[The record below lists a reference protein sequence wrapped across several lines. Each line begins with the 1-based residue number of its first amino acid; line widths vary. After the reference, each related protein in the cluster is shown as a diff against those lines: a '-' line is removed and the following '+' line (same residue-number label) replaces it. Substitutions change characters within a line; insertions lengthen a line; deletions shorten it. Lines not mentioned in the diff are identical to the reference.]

1 MQPELCPPQQQVR
14 TLQVALERQPPG
26 QRPGYASS
34 IATTSLGPPVLKH
47 WCVWVQ
53 PAAAATPVNRWD
65 QRWLDQVSSALTTW
79 GALVPLTLVD
89 NPEQANVLIHRQRPA
104 RRQVAGVWRASN
116 GRTQLQVVDV
126 QRQGRR
132 RLEPLVKVMVSPG
145 LRAEALQATALHELG
160 HAFGLWGHSSVPTD
174 VLAISQGERPVL
186 VPSQRDRLT
195 LAWVMQQTTR
205 FGSTLRKPI
214 EPAESESLE

>member
-14 TLQVALERQPPG
+14 TLQLALERQPPG

-53 PAAAATPVNRWD
+53 PAAATPANRWD

-79 GALVPLTLVD
+79 RALVPLTLVD
-89 NPEQANVLIHRQRPA
+89 NPDQANVLIHRQRPA

>member
-53 PAAAATPVNRWD
+53 PAAATPVNRWD
-65 QRWLDQVSSALTTW
+65 QRWLDQVSSALNTW

-89 NPEQANVLIHRQRPA
+89 NPDQANVLIHRQRPA

>member
-1 MQPELCPPQQQVR
+1 MQPELCPPPQPVR

-34 IATTSLGPPVLKH
+34 IGTTSLGPPVLKH

-53 PAAAATPVNRWD
+53 PAAAMPANRWD

-79 GALVPLTLVD
+79 RALVPLTLVD
-89 NPEQANVLIHRQRPA
+89 NPDQANVLIHRQRPA

>member
-53 PAAAATPVNRWD
+53 PAAATPANRWD

-89 NPEQANVLIHRQRPA
+89 NPDQANVLIHRQRPA

-174 VLAISQGERPVL
+174 VLAISQGESPVL

>member
-14 TLQVALERQPPG
+14 TLQVALERQPPD

-53 PAAAATPVNRWD
+53 PAAATPVNRWD

-89 NPEQANVLIHRQRPA
+89 NPDQANVLIHRQRPA

-186 VPSQRDRLT
+186 VPSERDRLT
-195 LAWVMQQTTR
+195 LTWVMQQPTR
-205 FGSTLRKPI
+205 FGSTIQQPS
-214 EPAESESLE
+214 EPVKSESPE

>member
-53 PAAAATPVNRWD
+53 PAAATPANRWD

-79 GALVPLTLVD
+79 RALVPLTLVD
-89 NPEQANVLIHRQRPA
+89 NPDQANVLIHRQRPA

-160 HAFGLWGHSSVPTD
+160 HAFGLWGHSLVPTD

-195 LAWVMQQTTR
+195 LAWVMEQTTR
-205 FGSTLRKPI
+205 FGSTLLKPI

>member
-53 PAAAATPVNRWD
+53 PAAATPANRWD
-65 QRWLDQVSSALTTW
+65 QRWLDQVSLALTTW

-89 NPEQANVLIHRQRPA
+89 NPDQANVLIHRQRPA

>member
-34 IATTSLGPPVLKH
+34 IATTSLGPPVLNH

-53 PAAAATPVNRWD
+53 PADATPVNRWD

-89 NPEQANVLIHRQRPA
+89 NPDQANVLIHRQRPA

-214 EPAESESLE
+214 EPAESESLK

>member
-1 MQPELCPPQQQVR
+1 MQPELCPPQEQVR

-53 PAAAATPVNRWD
+53 PAAATPANRWD

-79 GALVPLTLVD
+79 RALVPLTLVD
-89 NPEQANVLIHRQRPA
+89 NPDQANVLIHRQRPA

>member
-53 PAAAATPVNRWD
+53 PAAATPANRWD
-65 QRWLDQVSSALTTW
+65 QRWLDQVSLALTTW

-205 FGSTLRKPI
+205 FGSTFRKPI

>member
-53 PAAAATPVNRWD
+53 PAAATPANRWD

-79 GALVPLTLVD
+79 RALVPLTLVD
-89 NPEQANVLIHRQRPA
+89 NLDQANVLIHRQRPA

-214 EPAESESLE
+214 EPAEFESLE

>member
-53 PAAAATPVNRWD
+53 PAAATPANRWD

-79 GALVPLTLVD
+79 GGLVPLTLVD
-89 NPEQANVLIHRQRPA
+89 NPDQANVLIHRQRPA

>member
-1 MQPELCPPQQQVR
+1 MQPDLCPPPPQIQ
-14 TLQVALERQPPG
+14 TLKVALERQPPG
-26 QRPGYASS
+26 QRQGYASS

-53 PAAAATPVNRWD
+53 PSDASPANRWD
-65 QRWLDQVSSALTTW
+65 QRWLNAVSSALTTW
-79 GALVPLTLVD
+79 GALVPLTRVD
-89 NPEQANVLIHRQRPA
+89 SPEQANVMIWRQRPA

-126 QRQGRR
+126 QRQDRR
-132 RLEPLVKVMVSPG
+132 RLEPQVKVMVSPG

-174 VLAISQGERPVL
+174 ALAISQGESPVL
-186 VPSQRDRLT
+186 VPSERDRLT
-195 LAWVMQQTTR
+195 LAWVMRQATR
-205 FGSTLRKPI
+205 FGSTIRQPI
-214 EPAESESLE
+214 EPAQSALPE

>member
-1 MQPELCPPQQQVR
+1 MQSELCPPQQQVR

-53 PAAAATPVNRWD
+53 PAAATPANRWD

-89 NPEQANVLIHRQRPA
+89 NPDQANVLIHRQRPA

>member
-53 PAAAATPVNRWD
+53 PAAATPVNRWD
-65 QRWLDQVSSALTTW
+65 QRWLDQVSSALNTW
-79 GALVPLTLVD
+79 RALVPLTLVD
-89 NPEQANVLIHRQRPA
+89 NPDQANVLIHRQRPA

>member
-14 TLQVALERQPPG
+14 TLQVALERQAPG

-53 PAAAATPVNRWD
+53 PAAATPANRWD

-79 GALVPLTLVD
+79 RALVPLTLVD
-89 NPEQANVLIHRQRPA
+89 NPDQANVLIHRQRPA

>member
-1 MQPELCPPQQQVR
+1 MQPDLCPPQQQIR
-14 TLQVALERQPPG
+14 TLKVALERQPPG

-53 PAAAATPVNRWD
+53 PADALPANRWD
-65 QRWLDQVSSALTTW
+65 QRWLNAVSSALTTW
-79 GALVPLTLVD
+79 GALVPLTRVD
-89 NPEQANVLIHRQRPA
+89 SPEQANVMIWRQQPA

-126 QRQGRR
+126 QRQSRR
-132 RLEPLVKVMVSPG
+132 RLEPQVKVMVSPG

-174 VLAISQGERPVL
+174 VLAISQGESPVL
-186 VPSQRDRLT
+186 VPSERDRLT

-205 FGSTLRKPI
+205 FGSTIRPSI
-214 EPAESESLE
+214 EPTESALPE

>member
-53 PAAAATPVNRWD
+53 PAAATPVNRWD

-89 NPEQANVLIHRQRPA
+89 NPDQANVLIHRQRPA

-186 VPSQRDRLT
+186 GPSQRDRLT

>member
-34 IATTSLGPPVLKH
+34 IATTSLGPPVLRH

-53 PAAAATPVNRWD
+53 PAAATPANRWD

-79 GALVPLTLVD
+79 RALVPLTLVD
-89 NPEQANVLIHRQRPA
+89 NPDQANVLIHRQRPA

>member
-53 PAAAATPVNRWD
+53 PAAATPANRWD

-79 GALVPLTLVD
+79 RALVPLTLVD
-89 NPEQANVLIHRQRPA
+89 NPDQANVLIHRQRPA

-174 VLAISQGERPVL
+174 VLAISQGESPVL

-205 FGSTLRKPI
+205 FGSTFRRPI
-214 EPAESESLE
+214 EPAESEPLE

>member
-53 PAAAATPVNRWD
+53 PAAATPANRWD

-89 NPEQANVLIHRQRPA
+89 NPDQANGLIHRQRPA

>member
-14 TLQVALERQPPG
+14 TLQVALVRQPPG

-34 IATTSLGPPVLKH
+34 IATTSMGPPVLKH

-53 PAAAATPVNRWD
+53 PAAATPANRWD

-79 GALVPLTLVD
+79 RALVPLTLVD
-89 NPEQANVLIHRQRPA
+89 NPDQANVLIHRQRPA

>member
-53 PAAAATPVNRWD
+53 PAAATPANRWD
-65 QRWLDQVSSALTTW
+65 QRWLDQVSSALTSW
-79 GALVPLTLVD
+79 RALVPLTLVD
-89 NPEQANVLIHRQRPA
+89 NPDQANVLIHRQRPA

>member
-53 PAAAATPVNRWD
+53 PAAATPVNRWD

-89 NPEQANVLIHRQRPA
+89 NPDQANVLIHRQRPA

-145 LRAEALQATALHELG
+145 LRSEALQATALHELG

>member
-53 PAAAATPVNRWD
+53 PAAATPVNRWD

-89 NPEQANVLIHRQRPA
+89 NQDQANVLIHRQRPA

-174 VLAISQGERPVL
+174 VLAISQGESPVL

>member
-1 MQPELCPPQQQVR
+1 MQPELCPPQQQLR
-14 TLQVALERQPPG
+14 TLQLALERQAPG

-34 IATTSLGPPVLKH
+34 ISTTSLGPPVLKH

-53 PAAAATPVNRWD
+53 PASATPVNRWD

-79 GALVPLTLVD
+79 RALVPLTLVD
-89 NPEQANVLIHRQRPA
+89 NPDQANVLIHRQRPA

-132 RLEPLVKVMVSPG
+132 RLEPLVKVMVSPE

-186 VPSQRDRLT
+186 VPSERDRLT
-195 LAWVMQQTTR
+195 LTWVMQQPTR
-205 FGSTLRKPI
+205 FGSTIQQPS
-214 EPAESESLE
+214 EHAEYESPE

>member
-14 TLQVALERQPPG
+14 TLQVALEQQASG

-53 PAAAATPVNRWD
+53 PAAATPANRWD

-79 GALVPLTLVD
+79 DALVPLTLVD
-89 NPEQANVLIHRQRPA
+89 SPDHANVLIHRQRPA

-195 LAWVMQQTTR
+195 LAWVMQQPTR
-205 FGSTLRKPI
+205 FGSTIQQPSDPVK
-214 EPAESESLE
+214 SESPE

>member
-53 PAAAATPVNRWD
+53 PAAATPANRWD

-79 GALVPLTLVD
+79 RALVPLTLVD
-89 NPEQANVLIHRQRPA
+89 NPDQANVLIHRQRPA

-174 VLAISQGERPVL
+174 VLAISQGESPVL

-205 FGSTLRKPI
+205 FGSTFRRPI

>member
-14 TLQVALERQPPG
+14 TLQVALERQAPG

-53 PAAAATPVNRWD
+53 PAAATPANRWD

-79 GALVPLTLVD
+79 RALVPLTLVD
-89 NPEQANVLIHRQRPA
+89 NPDQANVLIHRQRPA

-205 FGSTLRKPI
+205 FGSTFRRPI
-214 EPAESESLE
+214 EPAESEPLE

>member
-53 PAAAATPVNRWD
+53 PAAATPANRWD

-79 GALVPLTLVD
+79 RALVPLTLVD
-89 NPEQANVLIHRQRPA
+89 NPDQANVLIHRQRPA

-174 VLAISQGERPVL
+174 VLAISQGESPVL

>member
-1 MQPELCPPQQQVR
+1 MQPELCPPLQQVR

-53 PAAAATPVNRWD
+53 PASATPANRWD

-79 GALVPLTLVD
+79 RALVPLTLVD
-89 NPEQANVLIHRQRPA
+89 NLDQANVLILRQRPA

-195 LAWVMQQTTR
+195 LAWVLQQTTR

>member
-53 PAAAATPVNRWD
+53 PAAATPANRWE

-79 GALVPLTLVD
+79 RALVPLTLVD
-89 NPEQANVLIHRQRPA
+89 NPDQANVLIHRQRPA

>member
-53 PAAAATPVNRWD
+53 PAAATPVNRWD

-79 GALVPLTLVD
+79 RALVPLTLVD
-89 NPEQANVLIHRQRPA
+89 NPDQANVLIHRQRPA

>member
-1 MQPELCPPQQQVR
+1 MCIR
-14 TLQVALERQPPG
+14 DR
-26 QRPGYASS
+26 
-34 IATTSLGPPVLKH
+34 
-47 WCVWVQ
+47 
-53 PAAAATPVNRWD
+53 
-65 QRWLDQVSSALTTW
+65 
-79 GALVPLTLVD
+79 
-89 NPEQANVLIHRQRPA
+89 
-104 RRQVAGVWRASN
+104 
-116 GRTQLQVVDV
+116 LQVVDV

-174 VLAISQGERPVL
+174 VLAISQGEHPVL

-195 LAWVMQQTTR
+195 LAWVMQQITR

>member
-14 TLQVALERQPPG
+14 TLQVSLERQPPG

-53 PAAAATPVNRWD
+53 PAAATPANRWD

-89 NPEQANVLIHRQRPA
+89 NPDQANVLIHRQRPA

>member
-53 PAAAATPVNRWD
+53 PAAATPANRWD

-79 GALVPLTLVD
+79 RALVPLTLVD